1 MTPTIR
7 SLGIDKLSQAEQ
19 LSLVQDLWDHIAT
32 TGPGP
37 RLSDA
42 QRADLRRRVA
52 EDDANPDDAIPWDQ
66 VKAAARARFAQ

>member
-1 MTPTIR
+1 MTPTIQ
-7 SLGIDKLSQAEQ
+7 SLGLDKLSPADQ
-19 LSLVQDLWDHIAT
+19 LSLVHDLWDHIAA

-52 EDDANPDDAIPWDQ
+52 EDEANPEDAIPWEQ
-66 VKAAARARFAQ
+66 VKADARARFAK